1 MKAWIDNDI
10 TLCVSDAVK
19 EVSEQSREL
28 LSQAL
33 EEAQAELSR
42 KMELIR
48 QIRAF
53 ESIPLIRQKF
63 VDETEVSGV
72 FPPSAQK

>member
-1 MKAWIDNDI
+1 MTIK
-10 TLCVSDAVK
+10 LFFSGAVK

-53 ESIPLIRQKF
+53 ETVSLVRQNF
-63 VDETEVSGV
+63 VDDTEVSV
-72 FPPSAQK
+72 LSYYI